1 MALGQLTLGIPGATA
16 TTFAT
21 TPIPAVVLFRS
32 PAGSPLASRSPLGY
46 AEVAGRSNRGTAQV
60 SGAQTIVTYVWA
72 VATMMTKAEAQR
84 LTKLANWQDWGYKGI
99 TNTGAPAA
107 KQDRPMRLIDETE
120 ELDGEPSPHSR
131 TLLTPLTDPDNAAWV
146 YGYGVFSVKIQL
158 PEDWRQQIGVWASGA
173 EARLC
178 TFSLVE
184 L

>member
-1 MALGQLTLGIPGATA
+1 MAVGQLSLGIPGASP

-21 TPIPAVVLFRS
+21 SPLPAVVLFRS
-32 PAGSPLASRSPLGY
+32 PADSPLASRSPLGY
-46 AEVAGRSNRGTAQV
+46 AEVVGKSQWGVSQV
-60 SGAQTIVTYVWA
+60 AGAQTIVTYSWA
-72 VATMMTKAEAQR
+72 VAAMMTKAEAQR

-107 KQDRPMRLIDETE
+107 KQARPMRLIDEIE

-146 YGYGVFSVKIQL
+146 YGYGVFNVKIQL
-158 PEDWRQQIGVWASGA
+158 PQDWRQQVGVWASGA